1 MLQDFSD
8 PYLVSD
14 GRHMA
19 HQTTHPSGMP
29 LTDAH
34 VATWPIAIEAAGDR
48 YAKRVRTLD
57 DDGQQGTMLL
67 PMFNRL
73 DFLESNA
80 LIPSLYMSPGKA
92 ASHDLRA
99 SHRWSILDFA
109 KLCPAD
115 DDPLFA
121 ELGLRQSASNPL
133 LQWTHDRIT
142 YVVDSVAVLEA
153 MIANDEPMFR
163 LLLSPFRDIAVQ
175 VRRVGDEAAIYFPD
189 AMALRPRGEA
199 FRKVHPTRYDSI
211 EDALCLAYWLG
222 STTNVADLSF
232 CVESIRRKA
241 PLRLPL
247 APWAI
252 SVGLRGYE
260 RGSKVLVASIR
271 RIENSASCPSDLVS
285 LTVLDQ
291 RAGRGR
297 VYPLRPHALR
307 PDGTLR
313 RLTYSSP
320 VEKLGAEETEV
331 RVRAFKEMR

>member
-8 PYLVSD
+8 PYLVAD

-19 HQTTHPSGMP
+19 HQTKHPSGMP

-34 VATWPIAIEAAGDR
+34 LATWPIAIETAGDR

-57 DDGQQGTMLL
+57 DEGRYGTMLL
-67 PMFNRL
+67 PIFNRL
-73 DFLESNA
+73 DFVESNA
-80 LIPSLYMSPGKA
+80 LIPSLYLSPGKA
-92 ASHDLRA
+92 ASHDLRE

-121 ELGLRQSASNPL
+121 ELGLGQSASNPL
-133 LQWTHDRIT
+133 LRWTHDRIT
-142 YVVDSVAVLEA
+142 YVVDSVTVLEA
-153 MIANDEPMFR
+153 MIADDEPMFR

-175 VRRVGDEAAIYFPD
+175 ARRVGDEAVIYCPD
-189 AMALRPRGEA
+189 ATALTPRGEA
-199 FRKVHPTRYDSI
+199 FRKVHPMRCDSV
-211 EDALCLAYWLG
+211 EDALRLAYWLG
-222 STTNVADLSF
+222 ATANVAELSF
-232 CVESIRRKA
+232 CVESIQRKA
-241 PLRLPL
+241 PLRLPV
-247 APWAI
+247 ASWAI
-252 SVGLRGYE
+252 SAGLRGYE
-260 RGSKVLVASIR
+260 RGSKFLVASIR

-297 VYPLRPHALR
+297 VYPVRPHAIR
-307 PDGTLR
+307 PDRTLR
-313 RLTYSSP
+313 LLRYRSG

-331 RVRAFKEMR
+331 RIKAFKGMR